1 MKNNTIAIGY
11 ATVMAV
17 AAVVVK
23 KFYDSFEKDLLED
36 IEKFSKK
43 KNQTSAEE

>member
-11 ATVMAV
+11 VTVMAV

-23 KFYDSFEKDLLED
+23 KFYDSFEKDLLDD

>member
-1 MKNNTIAIGY
+1 MRNNTIAIGY
-11 ATVMAV
+11 VTVMAV
-17 AAVVVK
+17 AEVVVK

>member
-11 ATVMAV
+11 VTVIAV

>member
-1 MKNNTIAIGY
+1 MRNNTIATGY
-11 ATVMAV
+11 VTVMAV

>member
-1 MKNNTIAIGY
+1 MRNNTIAIGY
-11 ATVMAV
+11 VTVMAV

-43 KNQTSAEE
+43 KNQKGAEE

>member
-11 ATVMAV
+11 VTVMAV
-17 AAVVVK
+17 AAVIVK

>member
-1 MKNNTIAIGY
+1 MRNNTIAIGY
-11 ATVMAV
+11 VTVMEV

>member
-11 ATVMAV
+11 VTVMAV

-43 KNQTSAEE
+43 KNQTGTEE

>member
-1 MKNNTIAIGY
+1 MKNNTIVIGY
-11 ATVMAV
+11 VTVMAV

>member
-1 MKNNTIAIGY
+1 MRNNTIAIGY
-11 ATVMAV
+11 VTVMAV

>member
-1 MKNNTIAIGY
+1 MRNNTIAIGY
-11 ATVMAV
+11 VTVMAV
-17 AAVVVK
+17 AAVVIK

>member
-11 ATVMAV
+11 VTVMAV

-43 KNQTSAEE
+43 KNQTGAEE

>member
-11 ATVMAV
+11 VTVMAV

-23 KFYDSFEKDLLED
+23 RFYDSFEKDLLED

>member
-11 ATVMAV
+11 MTVIAV

-23 KFYDSFEKDLLED
+23 NFYDSLEKDLLED

>member
-11 ATVMAV
+11 VTVMAV

-43 KNQTSAEE
+43 KNQTSAED

>member
-1 MKNNTIAIGY
+1 MRNNTIAIGY
-11 ATVMAV
+11 VTVMAV

-43 KNQTSAEE
+43 KNQKGAED

>member
-1 MKNNTIAIGY
+1 MRNNTIAIGY
-11 ATVMAV
+11 VTVMAV

-23 KFYDSFEKDLLED
+23 KFNDSFEKDLLED

>member
-1 MKNNTIAIGY
+1 MRNNTIAIGY
-11 ATVMAV
+11 VTVMAV
-17 AAVVVK
+17 AAVVIK
-23 KFYDSFEKDLLED
+23 RFYDSFEKDLLED

>member
-11 ATVMAV
+11 VTVMAV

-43 KNQTSAEE
+43 KNQTSTEE

>member
-1 MKNNTIAIGY
+1 MRNNTIAIGY
-11 ATVMAV
+11 VTVMAV

-23 KFYDSFEKDLLED
+23 RFYDSFEKDLLED

>member
-11 ATVMAV
+11 VTVMAV

>member
-11 ATVMAV
+11 VTVMAV

-36 IEKFSKK
+36 IEKFSNK
-43 KNQTSAEE
+43 KNQTSAED

>member
-11 ATVMAV
+11 VTVMVV

>member
-1 MKNNTIAIGY
+1 MKNNTIAIGFVTVIAV
-11 ATVMAV
+11 ATVAV
-17 AAVVVK
+17 K
-23 KFYDSFEKDLLED
+23 RFYDSFEKDLLED

>member
-11 ATVMAV
+11 VTVMAV

-43 KNQTSAEE
+43 KNQTSAEG

>member
-11 ATVMAV
+11 VTVMAV
-17 AAVVVK
+17 AAIAVK
-23 KFYDSFEKDLLED
+23 KFYDSFEKELLED

-43 KNQTSAEE
+43 KNQNSAEG

>member
-1 MKNNTIAIGY
+1 MRNNTIAIGY
-11 ATVMAV
+11 VTVMAV

-43 KNQTSAEE
+43 KNQTSAED

>member
-11 ATVMAV
+11 MTVMAV

>member
-11 ATVMAV
+11 VTVMAV

-36 IEKFSKK
+36 IEKFSKE

>member
-1 MKNNTIAIGY
+1 MKDNTIAIGY
-11 ATVMAV
+11 VTVMAV

-43 KNQTSAEE
+43 KNQTSAEG

>member
-11 ATVMAV
+11 VTVMAV

-43 KNQTSAEE
+43 KNQKGAEE